1 MVQKLEVAD
10 EKVLFETIFFFCYFQ
25 DILLKGLE
33 MTYDKLHR
41 PCTDNILDLHSF
53 I

>member
-1 MVQKLEVAD
+1 MVQNWKSQTKKCCSRL
-10 EKVLFETIFFFCYFQ
+10 FFFCYFQ

-41 PCTDNILDLHSF
+41 HRTDNILDLHSF

>member
-1 MVQKLEVAD
+1 MVQKLEVAN
-10 EKVLFETIFFFCYFQ
+10 EKVLFETIFFCCFQ

-41 PCTDNILDLHSF
+41 HRTDNILDLHSF

>member
-1 MVQKLEVAD
+1 MVQKLEVTN
-10 EKVLFETIFFFCYFQ
+10 EKVLLETTTFYYLQ

-41 PCTDNILDLHSF
+41 PRTDNILDLHSF
-53 I
+53 E